1 MTGEGPARACFEC
14 GARPRLKGPLARVS
28 ARQVATVVHVP
39 TGWVPLNTRP
49 PLSRDIV
56 SGFVT
61 QAPMSWHGK
70 VEQTMVLGSWSV
82 SAVVIDAQQP
92 PPWTSVAGRVWFTAV
107 WRRSVYFGS
116 SSMPWACCSGGHR
129 SAAVWPDPGRL
140 GVVRPILV
148 LWGGRRLVRS
158 VFGGAGAGHSPRS
171 PDLGIYGERWP
182 P

>member
-70 VEQTMVLGSWSV
+70 AEQTVVLGGRSV
-82 SAVVIDAQQP
+82 STVVTDPQQP
-92 PPWTSVAGRVWFTAV
+92 PPWTSVRA
-107 WRRSVYFGS
+107 
-116 SSMPWACCSGGHR
+116 
-129 SAAVWPDPGRL
+129 WP
-140 GVVRPILV
+140 GVVLYDRVAQHLHDV
-148 LWGGRRLVRS
+148 LDVRRGALISLSRKTS
-158 VFGGAGAGHSPRS
+158 VEDSLKDDRAAPGSVQISPV
-171 PDLGIYGERWP
+171 D
-182 P
+182 